1 MKKIIRLTENDLKG
15 IIDNTVNRV
24 IKESRADNEIKLA
37 QKELVK
43 MGTSLS
49 GVGMRLEGTPYEIQ
63 FRRIYDEIVKL
74 NNALINQ
81 IKGGKQ

>member
-1 MKKIIRLTENDLKG
+1 MKKIIRLTENELEG
-15 IIDNTVNRV
+15 ILYNTVNKV
-24 IKESRADNEIKLA
+24 INESRADNEIKLA

-63 FRRIYDEIVKL
+63 FQRIYDEIVKL

-81 IKGGKQ
+81 IKGGK